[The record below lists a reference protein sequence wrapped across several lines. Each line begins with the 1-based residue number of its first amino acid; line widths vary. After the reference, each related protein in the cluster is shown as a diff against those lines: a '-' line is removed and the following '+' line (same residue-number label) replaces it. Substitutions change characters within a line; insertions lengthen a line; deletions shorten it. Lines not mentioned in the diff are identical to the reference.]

1 MLSIFSAPALS
12 HRVGPASDRVMRK
25 ATVYTNTLSASTK
38 KSSSSSFSW
47 AHLALLLGFAFLP
60 GCAKKQACL
69 VEQDPA
75 TLSCSPDKLFAAPK
89 RSKKLEVT
97 AMAYTARSVGKS
109 GKSLPRAAN
118 GEFLTPEASAIAISP
133 DLIEEHGLSLDKT
146 VNISGLGDFK
156 VMDLMSPRHSK
167 SIDIYFG
174 NDNAGA
180 RQWGR
185 RTLTISW
192 E

>member
-1 MLSIFSAPALS
+1 MSTTKGVAVPP
-12 HRVGPASDRVMRK
+12 GTPEKRK
-25 ATVYTNTLSASTK
+25 PSTLS
-38 KSSSSSFSW
+38 W
-47 AHLALLLGFAFLP
+47 APLALLLGIAFLP

-69 VEQDPA
+69 VEQDAA
-75 TLSCSPDKLFAAPK
+75 TLSCSPDKLFSRPK
-89 RSKKLEVT
+89 LPTKKLEVT

-109 GKSLPRAAN
+109 SKSLPRAAN
-118 GEFLTPEASAIAISP
+118 GELLLPDVSAIAISP

-146 VNISGLGDFK
+146 VSISGLGEYK
-156 VMDLMSPRHSK
+156 VMDLMSPRHSR

-180 RQWGR
+180 RQWGK

-192 E
+192 D

>member
-1 MLSIFSAPALS
+1 MLSIFFAPALPHS
-12 HRVGPASDRVMRK
+12 WAPVTDGVMRK
-25 ATVYTNTLSASTK
+25 ETDYINPLSASTK
-38 KSSSSSFSW
+38 KSPLSSFSW
-47 AHLALLLGFAFLP
+47 AHLALLVGFAFLP

-69 VEQDPA
+69 MEDPA
-75 TLSCSPDKLFAAPK
+75 TLACSPDKLFAAPK
-89 RSKKLEVT
+89 SSKKMEVT
-97 AMAYTARSVGKS
+97 AMAYTARSVGKN
-109 GKSLPRAAN
+109 GKSLPKAAN
-118 GEFLTPEASAIAISP
+118 GEYLTPDASAIAVSP

-146 VNISGLGDFK
+146 VNITGLGEFK

>member
-1 MLSIFSAPALS
+1 MSTIKGAAVPP
-12 HRVGPASDRVMRK
+12 GASGKR
-25 ATVYTNTLSASTK
+25 NTQSL
-38 KSSSSSFSW
+38 SW
-47 AHLALLLGFAFLP
+47 APLALLLGIAFFP
-60 GCAKKQACL
+60 GCAKKTACL
-69 VEQDPA
+69 VVEQEPV
-75 TLSCSPDKLFAAPK
+75 TLSCSPDKLFARPK
-89 RSKKLEVT
+89 QASKKLEVT

-109 GKSLPRAAN
+109 SKSLPRAAN
-118 GEFLTPEASAIAISP
+118 GELLRPDVSAIAVSP

-146 VNISGLGDFK
+146 VTISGLGEYK
-156 VMDLMSPRHSK
+156 VMDLMGSRHSK

-180 RQWGR
+180 RQWGK

>member
-1 MLSIFSAPALS
+1 MSIIKGAAAYP
-12 HRVGPASDRVMRK
+12 GASGKRNTK
-25 ATVYTNTLSASTK
+25 TLS
-38 KSSSSSFSW
+38 W
-47 AHLALLLGFAFLP
+47 APLALLLGIAFFP
-60 GCAKKQACL
+60 GCAKKPACL

-75 TLSCSPDKLFAAPK
+75 TPSCSPDKLFARPK
-89 RSKKLEVT
+89 QASKKLEVT

-118 GEFLTPEASAIAISP
+118 GELLHPDVSAIAVSP

-146 VNISGLGDFK
+146 VTISGLGEYK
-156 VMDLMSPRHSK
+156 VMDLMGSRHSK

-180 RQWGR
+180 RQWGK
-185 RTLTISW
+185 RTLMISW